1 MAKSSK
7 VKNEQLHREA
17 KTFRKYALLTLGIPV
32 AVLIFFFL
40 CFLTFRSF
48 EGAVL
53 SLYGITFGFI
63 LSAIAL
69 IAGIWYSFIWQRR
82 NWKYYVLPL
91 IIPVVAGSIALSF
104 YAVNYAERNT
114 AELKRYNAHQFM
126 CQSIS
131 NFEYV
136 FQRMDGD
143 VRLDAIEKTN
153 IDADALNARITSAKG
168 DIATSKALVDCD
180 ASLGMSEV
188 QAKRVE
194 SLAPVVEQLNKDMEH
209 FHSEYTAAIEALD
222 GKYYVGDL
230 EDGQR
235 YKWN

>member
-1 MAKSSK
+1 MTKSSK
-7 VKNEQLHREA
+7 AKKEQLLKEA
-17 KTFRKYALLTLGIPV
+17 KTFQQYALLTLGIPL
-32 AVLIFFFL
+32 AVIIFFFL
-40 CFLTFRSF
+40 CFFTFRSF

-53 SLYGITFGFI
+53 SLYGIIFGFI

-69 IAGIWYSFIWQRR
+69 VAGIRYSFVWQRR

-91 IIPVVAGSIALSF
+91 IIPVVAGSVALCF
-104 YAVNYAERNT
+104 YAVGYAERNT
-114 AELKRYNAHQFM
+114 PEHKRYNAHQFM

-136 FQRMDGD
+136 LQRMDGD

-153 IDADALNARITSAKG
+153 IDADALNARIASAKG
-168 DIATSKALVDCD
+168 DIATSKALADCD

-194 SLAPVVEQLNKDMEH
+194 SLAPVVEQLNKDMEY
-209 FHSEYTAAIEALD
+209 FHSEYIAAIEALD
-222 GKYYVGDL
+222 GKYYVRDL
-230 EDGQR
+230 DDSQR